1 MAWWQLKWVVGSN
14 WFWMIAWEL
23 GKSDVGGQSNARIP
37 SCGSRREERLRD
49 LIQWCK
55 LKPKFEAK
63 LSRNG

>member
-1 MAWWQLKWVVGSN
+1 VGCRFKLVLDDSLG
-14 WFWMIAWEL
+14 AKER

-37 SCGSRREERLRD
+37 SRGSRREERLRD

-55 LKPKFEAK
+55 LKPEFEAK